1 MNQSKALAILK
12 SGRNVFLTGSAGA
25 GKTYVLNQY
34 IQYLKEHKVGVAVTA
49 STGIAAT
56 HMNGQTIHSW
66 SGIGIRDEVSVRHLS
81 NLKEKKY
88 FRDKM
93 DTVKVLV
100 IDEISMLHRN
110 QLDLVNRVLKF
121 FKGNELAFGGIQV
134 VFSGDFFQ
142 LPPIGNEEES
152 SRQKFAFMSDAWL
165 EAEPVICYL
174 TEQHRQS
181 ENELNLILNEIRNG
195 EVTQKSIDLLES
207 RVEFHPDEGETETKL
222 FTHNADVDRINQM
235 YLEQIGSASRIFP
248 AKVSGNQALIEIL
261 KKSVLAMDKL
271 ELKTGAQVMFV
282 KNNYE
287 MGYVNGT
294 MGRISGFNDK
304 GNPLVKTFDHD
315 LIEAKPETWAIEDE
329 TGKALASFVQIP
341 LRLAWAITVHKSQ
354 GMTLDKAMIDLSR
367 AFEKGQG
374 YVALSRLR
382 DLQGLKLRGLNQ
394 TALEVDELAMRA
406 DKRFRELSQEWD
418 DSLDEKSLEG
428 EFRSFI
434 LYSGGTVDKREIAKN
449 KEKLAQKGKAEK
461 ESTYQITKKLVEKKM
476 SLDEIVAKRGLS
488 KGTILIHLIRIAET
502 DKEINLERFRPSEEL
517 IEKVRHAI
525 AKQSPVEKPSLT
537 KVLSDVK
544 KSMPSVPNLSF
555 EDIKQAQIFMNRE

>member
-34 IQYLKEHKVGVAVTA
+34 INYLKEHKVGVAVTA

-56 HMNGQTIHSW
+56 HMNGQTVHSW
-66 SGIGIRDEVSVRHLS
+66 SGIGIRDEVSMKQLS

-93 DTVKVLV
+93 DAVKVLV

-110 QLDLVNRVLKF
+110 QLELVNRVLKY
-121 FKGNELAFGGIQV
+121 FKGNQMAFGGIQV

-142 LPPIGNEEES
+142 LPPIGNESES

-174 TEQHRQS
+174 SEQHRQT
-181 ENELNLILNEIRNG
+181 ENDLNLILNEIRSG

-207 RVEFHPDEGETETKL
+207 RVEFHPDEGEQETKL

-235 YLEQIGSASRIFP
+235 HLEQIGSNSRFFK
-248 AKVSGNQALIEIL
+248 AVVKGNEALREML
-261 KKSVLAMDKL
+261 KKSVLALENL
-271 ELKTGAQVMFV
+271 ELKAGAQVMFI

-287 MGYVNGT
+287 AGYVNGT
-294 MGRISGFNDK
+294 LGRVTGFTDK
-304 GNPLVKTFDHD
+304 GNPLVKTFDND
-315 LIEAKPETWAIEDE
+315 LIEAKAETWAIEDE
-329 TGKALASFVQIP
+329 SGKPLASFIQIP

-367 AFEKGQG
+367 AFEQGQG

-382 DLQGLKLRGLNQ
+382 DLSGLKLRGLNQ

-406 DKRFRELSQEWD
+406 DYRFRELSAESD
-418 DSLDEKSLEG
+418 DSLEEKDLEK
-428 EFRSFI
+428 EFRGFI
-434 LYSGGTVDKREIAKN
+434 IYCGGITDKKELAKQ
-449 KEKLAQKGKAEK
+449 KEKLIQKGKAEK
-461 ESTYQITKKLVEKKM
+461 ESTYQLTKKLVGQKLT
-476 SLDEIVAKRGLS
+476 LDEIVEKRGLG
-488 KGTILIHLIRIAET
+488 KGTILSHLIHIAET
-502 DKEINLERFRPSEEL
+502 DPEIDLEIYRPDDH
-517 IEKVRHAI
+517 IFEKVKGALSQQAREEKI
-525 AKQSPVEKPSLT
+525 SLGKIYSDLGKKVSYDEIKQSLIF
-537 KVLSDVK
+537 LSG
-544 KSMPSVPNLSF
+544 S
-555 EDIKQAQIFMNRE
+555 

>member
-34 IQYLKEHKVGVAVTA
+34 IQYLKEHKMGVAVTA

-66 SGIGIRDEVSVRHLS
+66 SGIGIREEVSVKHLS

-93 DTVKVLV
+93 DSVKVLV

-110 QLDLVNRVLKF
+110 QLDLVNRVLKY
-121 FKGNELAFGGIQV
+121 FKGNEMAFGGIQV

-142 LPPIGNEEES
+142 LPPIGNESES

-165 EAEPVICYL
+165 QAEPVICYL

-181 ENELNLILNEIRNG
+181 ENDLNIILNEIRTG
-195 EVTQKSIDLLES
+195 EVSQKSIDLLGS
-207 RVEFHPDEGETETKL
+207 RVEIHPDEGEQETKL

-235 YLEQIGSASRIFP
+235 YLEQIGSGSRYFD
-248 AKVSGNQALIEIL
+248 AVLKGNDALIEVL
-261 KKSVLAMDKL
+261 KKSVLALEKL
-271 ELKTGAQVMFV
+271 ELKVGAQVMFV

-287 MGYVNGT
+287 IGYVNGT
-294 MGRISGFNDK
+294 LGRVTGFTEK
-304 GNPLVKTFDHD
+304 GNPLVKTFGDD
-315 LIEAKPETWAIEDE
+315 LIEAKADTWAIEDE
-329 TGKALASFVQIP
+329 SGKPLASFVQIP

-354 GMTLDKAMIDLSR
+354 GMTLDAAMIDLGR

-382 DLQGLKLRGLNQ
+382 DLQGLKLKGLNQ

-406 DKRFRELSQEWD
+406 DKRFQELSNEWD
-418 DSLDEKSLEG
+418 DSLEEKELESG
-428 EFRSFI
+428 YRSFI
-434 LYSGGTVDKREIAKN
+434 LQNGGTVDKKEIAKT

-461 ESTYQITKKLVEKKM
+461 ESTYQLTKKLVEKNL
-476 SLDEIVAKRGLS
+476 SLKEIVSQRGLG
-488 KGTILIHLIRIAET
+488 KGTILSHLIRIAET
-502 DKEINLERFRPSEEL
+502 DKEIDLERFRPKQEIIKK
-517 IEKVRHAI
+517 IEI
-525 AKQSPVEKPSLT
+525 ASKDYDGKETSL
-537 KVLSDVK
+537 
-544 KSMPSVPNLSF
+544 LSF
-555 EDIKQAQIFMNRE
+555 IYYKLNKEISYDDIKQAMIFLNKK

>member
-1 MNQSKALAILK
+1 MKQSKALAILK

-34 IQYLKEHKVGVAVTA
+34 IQYLKEHKVGVATTA

-142 LPPIGNEEES
+142 LPPIGNEEET

-181 ENELNLILNEIRNG
+181 ENELNLILNEIRTGN
-195 EVTQKSIDLLES
+195 VTQKSIDLLES
-207 RVEFHPDEGETETKL
+207 RVEFHPDEGEQETKL
-222 FTHNADVDRINQM
+222 FTHNAEVDRINQM
-235 YLEQIGSASRIFP
+235 YLEQIGSSSKFFQAVL
-248 AKVSGNQALIEIL
+248 KGNETLIEML
-261 KKSVLAMDKL
+261 KKSVLALEKL
-271 ELKTGAQVMFV
+271 ELKTGAQVMFI

-287 MGYVNGT
+287 LGYVNGT
-294 MGRISGFNDK
+294 LGRVSGFTDK
-304 GNPLVKTFDHD
+304 GIPLVKTFDND

-329 TGKALASFVQIP
+329 TGKPLASFVQVP

-354 GMTLDKAMIDLSR
+354 GMTLDAAMIDLSR

-406 DKRFRELSQEWD
+406 DKRFQELSEEWED
-418 DSLDEKSLEG
+418 ALSEKELEN
-428 EFRSFI
+428 EFKAFI
-434 LYSGGTVDKREIAKN
+434 KYSGGTTDKKEIAKA

-461 ESTYQITKKLVEKKM
+461 ESTYQITKKLVEKNL
-476 SLDEIVAKRGLS
+476 SLKEIVAERGLG
-488 KGTILIHLIRIAET
+488 KGTILSHLIRIAET
-502 DKEINLERFRPSEEL
+502 DDDIDLERFRPNEEL
-517 IEKVRHAI
+517 VKNMKKIW
-525 AKQSPVEKPSLT
+525 
-537 KVLSDVK
+537 K
-544 KSMPSVPNLSF
+544 KSPEAGLGQIFKELNGKFSYD
-555 EDIKQAQIFMNRE
+555 DIKQAMIFRNRK

>member
-34 IQYLKEHKVGVAVTA
+34 INYLKEHKIPVATTA

-66 SGIGIRDEVSVRHLS
+66 AGIGIKDEITYKQMS

-93 DTVKVLV
+93 DNVKVLI

-110 QLDLVNRVLKF
+110 QLELVNRVLKF
-121 FKGNELAFGGIQV
+121 FKENELAFGGIQV
-134 VFSGDFFQ
+134 IFSGDFFQ
-142 LPPIGNEEES
+142 LPPIGNQEET

-181 ENELNLILNEIRNG
+181 ENDLNTILNEIRNG
-195 EVTQKSIDLLES
+195 EVSQRSIDLLES
-207 RVEFHPDEGETETKL
+207 RVEFHPDEGEQETKL
-222 FTHNADVDRINQM
+222 FTHNADVERINKSH
-235 YLEQIGSASRIFP
+235 LEQIGSSSKFFP
-248 AKVSGNQALIEIL
+248 AVLKGNEGLLEIL
-261 KKSVLAMDKL
+261 KKSVLAPENL
-271 ELKTGAQVMFV
+271 ELKTGAQVMFI

-287 MGYVNGT
+287 VGYVNGT
-294 MGRISGFNDK
+294 LGRVTGFTDK
-304 GNPLVKTFDHD
+304 GNPLVKTLDND
-315 LIEAKPETWAIEDE
+315 LIEAKVETWAIEDE
-329 TGKALASFVQIP
+329 TGKPLASFVQIP

-354 GMTLDKAMIDLSR
+354 GMTMDAAMIDLSR

-382 DLQGLKLRGLNQ
+382 DLSGLKLRGLNQ

-406 DKRFRELSQEWD
+406 DFRFRELSQEWD
-418 DSLDEKSLEG
+418 DSLDEKDLEN
-428 EFRSFI
+428 EFRGFI
-434 LYSGGTVDKREIAKN
+434 VHCGGITDKKELAKQ
-449 KEKLAQKGKAEK
+449 KEKLTQKGKAEK
-461 ESTYQITKKLVEKKM
+461 VSTYQLTKKLVEEKLTIDQM
-476 SLDEIVAKRGLS
+476 AERRGLG
-488 KGTILIHLIRIAET
+488 KGTILSHLIHIAEI
-502 DKEINLERFRPSEEL
+502 DKEIDLDIYRPSEV
-517 IEKVRHAI
+517 IFEKVKAAAQKQAKEEKI
-525 AKQSPVEKPSLT
+525 SLAKIYADLKNEISFDEIKQS
-537 KVLSDVK
+537 
-544 KSMPSVPNLSF
+544 M
-555 EDIKQAQIFMNRE
+555 IFLVN

>member
-1 MNQSKALAILK
+1 MLQSKALSILK

-25 GKTYVLNQY
+25 GKTFVLNQY
-34 IQYLKEHKVGVAVTA
+34 INYLKEHKVGVAVTA

-66 SGIGIRDEVSVRHLS
+66 SGIGIKDEISIRQMS

-93 DTVKVLV
+93 DNVKVLV

-110 QLDLVNRVLKF
+110 QLDMVNRVLKF

-142 LPPIGNEEES
+142 LPPIGNELET

-181 ENELNLILNEIRNG
+181 ENELNTILNEIRTGN
-195 EVTQKSIDLLES
+195 VSQRSIDLLEM
-207 RVEFHPDEGETETKL
+207 RVELHPDEGEQETKL
-222 FTHNADVDRINQM
+222 FTHNADVDKINQM
-235 YLEQIGSASRIFP
+235 YLEQIGSSSKFFP
-248 AKVSGNQALIEIL
+248 AILKGNEALLEIL
-261 KKSVLAMDKL
+261 KKSVLAAEDL

-287 MGYVNGT
+287 LGYVNGT
-294 MGRISGFNDK
+294 LGRVTGFTER
-304 GNPLVKTFDHD
+304 GNPLVKTFDND
-315 LIEAKPETWAIEDE
+315 LIEAKAETWAIEDE
-329 TGKALASFVQIP
+329 SGKPLASFVQIP

-354 GMTLDKAMIDLSR
+354 GMTLDAAMIDLSR

-382 DLQGLKLRGLNQ
+382 DLQGLKLKGLNQ
-394 TALEVDELAMRA
+394 TALEVDDLAMRA
-406 DKRFRELSQEWD
+406 DRRFQELSQEWD
-418 DSLDEKSLEG
+418 DSLEEKDLEQ
-428 EFRSFI
+428 EFKSFI
-434 LYSGGTVDKREIAKN
+434 IFSGGTIDKKEIARN

-461 ESTYQITKKLVEKKM
+461 ESTYQITKKLVEKK
-476 SLDEIVAKRGLS
+476 LNINEIVSQRGLG
-488 KGTILIHLIRIAET
+488 KGTVLSHLIRIAET
-502 DKEINLERFRPSEEL
+502 DKEIDLEIYRPDDDILKKVMEVAAYQSDSERL
-517 IEKVRHAI
+517 
-525 AKQSPVEKPSLT
+525 SLG
-537 KVLSDVK
+537 KLYSDLK
-544 KSMPSVPNLSF
+544 KEISYD
-555 EDIKQAQIFMNRE
+555 DIKQALIFLNRS

>member
-1 MNQSKALAILK
+1 MK

-34 IQYLKEHKVGVAVTA
+34 INYLKQHKVGVAVTA

-66 SGIGIRDEVSVRHLS
+66 AGIGIKDEISLRQLS
-81 NLKEKKY
+81 NLKERKY

-93 DTVKVLV
+93 DSVKVLV

-110 QLDLVNRVLKF
+110 QLDLVNTVLKF

-134 VFSGDFFQ
+134 IFSGDFFQ
-142 LPPIGNEEES
+142 LPPIGNEEET

-181 ENELNLILNEIRNG
+181 ENDLNTILNEIRNG
-195 EVTQKSIDLLES
+195 EVSQRSIDLLES
-207 RVEFHPDEGETETKL
+207 RVEFHPDEGESETKL

-235 YLEQIGSASRIFP
+235 YLEQIGSS
-248 AKVSGNQALIEIL
+248 AKVFEADVKGNEVLIEML
-261 KKSVLAMDKL
+261 SRSVLALEKL

-294 MGRISGFNDK
+294 MGRITGFNDK
-304 GNPLVKTFDHD
+304 GNPLVKTFDND

-354 GMTLDKAMIDLSR
+354 GMTLDKAMIDLGR

-394 TALEVDELAMRA
+394 TALEVDELAMKA
-406 DKRFRELSQEWD
+406 DKRFRVLSQEWD
-418 DSLDEKSLEG
+418 DSLDEKSLEN
-428 EFRSFI
+428 EFAGFI
-434 LYSGGTVDKREIAKN
+434 KYSGGTTDKREIART

-461 ESTYQITKKLVEKKM
+461 ESTYQITQKMVEQKIP
-476 SLDEIVAKRGLS
+476 LDEIVEKRGLG
-488 KGTILIHLIRIAET
+488 KGTILSHLIRIAEI
-502 DKEINLERFRPSEEL
+502 DLEIDMELYKPSDEVF
-517 IEKVRHAI
+517 EKVK
-525 AKQSPVEKPSLT
+525 KQLKKNPQMGLAQLFNALDK
-537 KVLSDVK
+537 KVSYD
-544 KSMPSVPNLSF
+544 
-555 EDIKQAQIFMNRE
+555 EIKQALIFRNRI

>member
-34 IQYLKEHKVGVAVTA
+34 ITYLKEHKIPVAITA

-66 SGIGIRDEVSVRHLS
+66 AGIGIKDEISIKQMS

-93 DTVKVLV
+93 DNVKVLI

-110 QLDLVNRVLKF
+110 QLELVNRVLKF
-121 FKGNELAFGGIQV
+121 FKENEMAFGGIQV
-134 VFSGDFFQ
+134 IFSGDFFQ
-142 LPPIGNEEES
+142 LPPIGNQEET

-181 ENELNLILNEIRNG
+181 ENDLNTILNEIRNG
-195 EVTQKSIDLLES
+195 EVSQRSIDLLES
-207 RVEFHPDEGETETKL
+207 RVEFHPDEGVQETKL
-222 FTHNADVDRINQM
+222 FTHNADVERINKN
-235 YLEQIGSASRIFP
+235 YLEQIGSSSRFFP
-248 AKVSGNQALIEIL
+248 AVLKGSDGLLEIL
-261 KKSVLAMDKL
+261 KKSVLAPENL
-271 ELKTGAQVMFV
+271 ELKTGAQVMFI

-287 MGYVNGT
+287 AGYVNGT
-294 MGRISGFNDK
+294 LGRVTGFNDK
-304 GNPLVKTFDHD
+304 GNPLVKTIDND
-315 LIEAKPETWAIEDE
+315 LIEAKAETWAIEDE
-329 TGKALASFVQIP
+329 TGKPLASFVQIP

-354 GMTLDKAMIDLSR
+354 GMTMDAAIIDLGR

-382 DLQGLKLRGLNQ
+382 DLSGLKLRGLNQ

-406 DKRFRELSQEWD
+406 DFRFRELSQEWD
-418 DSLDEKSLEG
+418 DSLEEKQLEN

-434 LYSGGTVDKREIAKN
+434 VHCGGITDKKELAKQ
-449 KEKLAQKGKAEK
+449 KEKLTQKNKAEK
-461 ESTYQITKKLVEKKM
+461 VSTYQLTKKLVEEKLTIEQM
-476 SLDEIVAKRGLS
+476 AERRGLG
-488 KGTILIHLIRIAET
+488 KGTILSHLIHIAEINDEIDLEMYRPSAT
-502 DKEINLERFRPSEEL
+502 IFEKVKSAAQKQAKEEKTSLAKIYNDLNKEI
-517 IEKVRHAI
+517 
-525 AKQSPVEKPSLT
+525 
-537 KVLSDVK
+537 
-544 KSMPSVPNLSF
+544 SF
-555 EDIKQAQIFMNRE
+555 DEIKQAMIFLNRK

>member
-34 IQYLKEHKVGVAVTA
+34 IQYLKEHRVAVAVTA

-66 SGIGIRDEVSVRHLS
+66 SGIGIKDEVTLRQLS
-81 NLKEKKY
+81 NMKEKKY

-93 DTVKVLV
+93 DAVKVLV

-142 LPPIGNEEES
+142 LPPIGNEEET

-165 EAEPVICYL
+165 EAEPAICYL

-181 ENELNLILNEIRNG
+181 ENDLNDILNEIRNG
-195 EVTQKSIDLLES
+195 EVSQRSIDLLES
-207 RVEFHPDEGETETKL
+207 RIEFHPDEGETETKL

-235 YLEQIGSASRIFP
+235 YLEQIGSATKVFP
-248 AKVSGNQALIEIL
+248 AVVKGNEILIEML
-261 KKSVLAMDKL
+261 SRSVLALEKL

-294 MGRISGFNDK
+294 MGRVSGFNDK
-304 GNPLVKTFDHD
+304 GNPFVKTFDNE

-329 TGKALASFVQIP
+329 TGKALASFVQVP

-354 GMTLDKAMIDLSR
+354 GMTLDKAMIDLGR

-394 TALEVDELAMRA
+394 TALEVDELAMKA
-406 DKRFRELSQEWD
+406 DKRFRELSDEWD
-418 DSLDEKSLEG
+418 KAYSEKSLEQ
-428 EFRSFI
+428 EFAGFI
-434 LYSGGTVDKREIAKN
+434 KYSGGTMDKREIAKT

-461 ESTYQITKKLVEKKM
+461 ESTYQTTKKLVEIKM
-476 SLDEIVAKRGLS
+476 SLDDIVEKRGLG
-488 KGTILIHLIRIAET
+488 KGTILSHLIRIAET
-502 DKEINLERFRPSEEL
+502 DLEIDLEMYKPKDEIFKLIKKELKKNPQIGLSQLFNALDK
-517 IEKVRHAI
+517 KV
-525 AKQSPVEKPSLT
+525 SY
-537 KVLSDVK
+537 D
-544 KSMPSVPNLSF
+544 
-555 EDIKQAQIFMNRE
+555 DIKQGLIFRNRI

>member
-1 MNQSKALAILK
+1 MNQSKALAIMK

-34 IQYLKEHKVGVAVTA
+34 IQYLKEHKVPVAVTA

-66 SGIGIRDEVSVRHLS
+66 SGIGIKDEISIRYLS
-81 NLKEKKY
+81 KLKEKKY

-93 DTVKVLV
+93 DAVKVLV

-134 VFSGDFFQ
+134 IFSGDFFQ
-142 LPPIGNEEES
+142 LPPIGAEGET

-181 ENELNLILNEIRNG
+181 ENDLNGILNEIRNG
-195 EVTQKSIDLLES
+195 EVSQRSIDLLES
-207 RVEFHPDEGETETKL
+207 RVEFHPDDGETETKL

-235 YLEQIGSASRIFP
+235 YLEQIGSSARVFT
-248 AKVSGNQALIEIL
+248 AEVKGNEALVEML
-261 KKSVLAMDKL
+261 TRSVLALEKL
-271 ELKTGAQVMFV
+271 ELKTGAQVMFI

-287 MGYVNGT
+287 VGYVNGT
-294 MGRISGFNDK
+294 MGRISGFNAK
-304 GNPLVKTFDHD
+304 GNPIVRTFDND

-329 TGKALASFVQIP
+329 NGKALASFTQVP

-354 GMTLDKAMIDLSR
+354 GMTLDRAMIDLGR

-394 TALEVDELAMRA
+394 TALEVDELAMKA
-406 DKRFRELSQEWD
+406 DKRFRELSEEWD
-418 DSLDEKSLEG
+418 QSLNEKSLEN
-428 EFRSFI
+428 EFKAFI
-434 LYSGGTVDKREIAKN
+434 HYCGGTTDKKEIARN
-449 KEKLAQKGKAEK
+449 REKLAQKGIEK
-461 ESTYQITKKLVEKKM
+461 VSTYLITKKMVEKKM
-476 SLDEIVAKRGLS
+476 ALEDIIEERGLG
-488 KGTILIHLIRIAET
+488 KDTILTHLRRIADT
-502 DKEINLERFRPSEEL
+502 DSAINLDLYKPA
-517 IEKVRHAI
+517 EKVLKKVKEQVQKEPQI
-525 AKQSPVEKPSLT
+525 GLKELYEKL
-537 KVLSDVK
+537 DK
-544 KSMPSVPNLSF
+544 KFTYS
-555 EDIKQAQIFMNRE
+555 EIKQALIFRSRWD

>member
-34 IQYLKEHKVGVAVTA
+34 INYLKEHKIPIATTA

-66 SGIGIRDEVSVRHLS
+66 AGIGIKDEITYKQMS

-93 DTVKVLV
+93 DNVKVLI

-110 QLDLVNRVLKF
+110 QLELVNRVLKF
-121 FKGNELAFGGIQV
+121 FKENELAFGGIQV
-134 VFSGDFFQ
+134 IFSGDFFQ
-142 LPPIGNEEES
+142 LPPIGNQEET

-181 ENELNLILNEIRNG
+181 ENDLNTILNEIRNG
-195 EVTQKSIDLLES
+195 EVSQRSIDLLES
-207 RVEFHPDEGETETKL
+207 RVEFHPDEGEQETKL
-222 FTHNADVDRINQM
+222 FTHNADVERINKSH
-235 YLEQIGSASRIFP
+235 LEQIGSSSKFFP
-248 AKVSGNQALIEIL
+248 AVLKGNEGLLEIL
-261 KKSVLAMDKL
+261 KKSVLAPENL
-271 ELKTGAQVMFV
+271 ELKTGAQVMFI

-287 MGYVNGT
+287 VGYVNGT
-294 MGRISGFNDK
+294 LGRVTGFTEK
-304 GNPLVKTFDHD
+304 GNPLVKTLDND
-315 LIEAKPETWAIEDE
+315 LIEAKAETWAIEDE
-329 TGKALASFVQIP
+329 TGKPLASFVQIP

-354 GMTLDKAMIDLSR
+354 GMTMDAAMIDLSR

-382 DLQGLKLRGLNQ
+382 DLSGLKLRGLNQ

-406 DKRFRELSQEWD
+406 DFRFRELSQEWD
-418 DSLDEKSLEG
+418 DSLDEKDLAN

-434 LYSGGTVDKREIAKN
+434 VHCGGITDKKELAKQ
-449 KEKLAQKGKAEK
+449 KEKLTQKGKAEK
-461 ESTYQITKKLVEKKM
+461 VSTYQLTKKLVEEKLTIEQM
-476 SLDEIVAKRGLS
+476 AERRGLG
-488 KGTILIHLIRIAET
+488 KGTILSHLIHIAEIN
-502 DKEINLERFRPSEEL
+502 DEIDLEMYRPSET
-517 IEKVRHAI
+517 IFEKVKA
-525 AKQSPVEKPSLT
+525 AAQKQSKEEKISLA
-537 KVLSDVK
+537 KIYSELK
-544 KSMPSVPNLSF
+544 KEVSF
-555 EDIKQAQIFMNRE
+555 DDIKQAMIFLIRK

>member
-1 MNQSKALAILK
+1 MKQSKALAILK

-93 DTVKVLV
+93 ENVKVLV

-121 FKGNELAFGGIQV
+121 FKGNELAFGGIQI

-142 LPPIGNEEES
+142 LPPIGNDEES

-165 EAEPVICYL
+165 EAEPLICYL

-181 ENELNLILNEIRNG
+181 ENDLNVILNEIRTGN
-195 EVTQKSIDLLES
+195 VTQKSIDLLET
-207 RVEFHPDEGETETKL
+207 RVEFHPDEGEQETKL

-235 YLEQIGSASRIFP
+235 FLEQIGSVSRFFP
-248 AKVSGNQALIEIL
+248 AVLKGNETLIEML
-261 KKSVLAMDKL
+261 KKSVLALEKL
-271 ELKTGAQVMFV
+271 ELKTGAQVMFI

-287 MGYVNGT
+287 LGYVNGT
-294 MGRISGFNDK
+294 LGRISGFTEK
-304 GNPLVKTFDHD
+304 GNPLVKTFDND
-315 LIEAKPETWAIEDE
+315 LIEAKAETWAIEDE
-329 TGKALASFVQIP
+329 TGKPLASFVQIP

-406 DKRFRELSQEWD
+406 DKRFQELSEEWED
-418 DSLDEKSLEG
+418 ALSEKELEN
-428 EFRSFI
+428 EFKAFI
-434 LYSGGTVDKREIAKN
+434 KYSGGTTDKKEIAKA

-461 ESTYQITKKLVEKKM
+461 ESTYQITKNLVEKNL
-476 SLDEIVAKRGLS
+476 SLEEIVAERGLG
-488 KGTILIHLIRIAET
+488 KGTILSHLIRISET
-502 DKEINLERFRPSEEL
+502 DDEIDLERFRPEEEL
-517 IEKVRHAI
+517 
-525 AKQSPVEKPSLT
+525 L
-537 KVLSDVK
+537 K
-544 KSMPSVPNLSF
+544 KIKKIWKKTPEAGLGQVYKELNGEISYD
-555 EDIKQAQIFMNRE
+555 EIKQAMIFRNRKQD

>member
-34 IQYLKEHKVGVAVTA
+34 IQYLKEHKMGVAVTA

-66 SGIGIRDEVSVRHLS
+66 SGIGIREEVSVKHLS

-93 DTVKVLV
+93 DQVKVLV

-110 QLDLVNRVLKF
+110 QLDLVNRVLKY
-121 FKGNELAFGGIQV
+121 FKGNEMAFGGIQV

-142 LPPIGNEEES
+142 LPPIGNESES

-165 EAEPVICYL
+165 QAEPVICYL
-174 TEQHRQS
+174 TEQHRQT
-181 ENELNLILNEIRNG
+181 ENDLNFILNEIRTG
-195 EVTQKSIDLLES
+195 DVSQKSIDLLGS
-207 RVEFHPDEGETETKL
+207 RVEIHPDEGEQETKL

-235 YLEQIGSASRIFP
+235 YLEQIGSGSRYFDAIV
-248 AKVSGNQALIEIL
+248 KGNDALIEVL
-261 KKSVLAMDKL
+261 KKSVLALEKL
-271 ELKTGAQVMFV
+271 ELKVGAQVMFV

-287 MGYVNGT
+287 IGYVNGT
-294 MGRISGFNDK
+294 LGRVTGFTEK
-304 GNPLVKTFDHD
+304 GNPLVKTFGDD
-315 LIEAKPETWAIEDE
+315 LIEAKADTWAIEDE
-329 TGKALASFVQIP
+329 TGKPLASFVQIP

-354 GMTLDKAMIDLSR
+354 GMTLDAAMIDLGR

-382 DLQGLKLRGLNQ
+382 DLQGLKLKGLNQ

-406 DKRFRELSQEWD
+406 DKRFQELSQEWD
-418 DSLDEKSLEG
+418 DSLEEKDLENG
-428 EFRSFI
+428 FRAFI
-434 LYSGGTVDKREIAKN
+434 LQNGGTVDKKEIAKT

-461 ESTYQITKKLVEKKM
+461 ESTYQITKKLVEKKL
-476 SLDEIVAKRGLS
+476 SLEEIVSQRGLG
-488 KGTILIHLIRIAET
+488 KGTILSHLIRIGET
-502 DKEINLERFRPSEEL
+502 DAEIDLERFRPAKKVFEKVKKAAENQSSEEKL
-517 IEKVRHAI
+517 
-525 AKQSPVEKPSLT
+525 SLG
-537 KVLSDVK
+537 KIYSDLNKEV
-544 KSMPSVPNLSF
+544 SYD
-555 EDIKQAQIFMNRE
+555 EIKQAMIFLNRK

>member
-1 MNQSKALAILK
+1 MNQSKALSILK

-66 SGIGIRDEVSVRHLS
+66 SGIGIRDEVSVKHLS

-93 DTVKVLV
+93 DAVKVLV

-121 FKGNELAFGGIQV
+121 FKENELAFGGIQV

-142 LPPIGNEEES
+142 LPPIGNELES
-152 SRQKFAFMSDAWL
+152 SRQKFSFMSDAWL
-165 EAEPVICYL
+165 QAEPVICYL
-174 TEQHRQS
+174 TEQHRQT
-181 ENELNLILNEIRNG
+181 ENDLNLILNEIRSGN
-195 EVTQKSIDLLES
+195 VTQQSIDLLES
-207 RVEFHPDEGETETKL
+207 RVEFHPDEGEQETKL

-235 YLEQIGSASRIFP
+235 YLEQIGGGSRYFE
-248 AKVSGNQALIEIL
+248 AVVKGNDALIEVL
-261 KKSVLAMDKL
+261 KKSVLALEKL
-271 ELKTGAQVMFV
+271 ELKVGAQVMFI

-287 MGYVNGT
+287 IGYVNGT
-294 MGRISGFNDK
+294 LGRITGFTDK
-304 GNPLVKTFDHD
+304 GNPLVKTFDNE
-315 LIEAKPETWAIEDE
+315 LIEAKAETWAIEDE
-329 TGKALASFVQIP
+329 VGKPLASYVQIP

-354 GMTLDKAMIDLSR
+354 GMTLDAAMIDLSR

-382 DLQGLKLRGLNQ
+382 DLQGLKLKGLNQ
-394 TALEVDELAMRA
+394 TALEVDELAMKA
-406 DKRFRELSQEWD
+406 DFRFRELSEEWD
-418 DSLDEKSLEG
+418 DSLEEKDLEN
-428 EFRSFI
+428 EFKGFI
-434 LYSGGTVDKREIAKN
+434 QYSGGTTDKKEIAKT

-461 ESTYQITKKLVEKKM
+461 ESTYQITKKLVEKKL
-476 SLDEIVAKRGLS
+476 SLKEIIAERGLG
-488 KGTILIHLIRIAET
+488 KGTILSHLIRIAET
-502 DKEINLERFRPSEEL
+502 DKEIDLERFRPDENVW
-517 IEKVRHAI
+517 KN
-525 AKQSPVEKPSLT
+525 
-537 KVLSDVK
+537 VK
-544 KSMPSVPNLSF
+544 KILAKNPEAGLGQIYKDLNGKFSYD
-555 EDIKQAQIFMNRE
+555 DIKQSLIFRNRK

>member
-93 DTVKVLV
+93 DSVKVLV

-142 LPPIGNEEES
+142 LPPIGNDLES

-165 EAEPVICYL
+165 EAEPLICYL

-181 ENELNLILNEIRNG
+181 ENDLNLILNEIRTG
-195 EVTQKSIDLLES
+195 TVSQKSIDLLES
-207 RVEFHPDEGETETKL
+207 RVELHPDEGEQETKL

-235 YLEQIGSASRIFP
+235 YLEQIGSSSRFFD
-248 AKVSGNQALIEIL
+248 AAVKGNDALIEVL
-261 KKSVLAMDKL
+261 KKSVLALEKL
-271 ELKTGAQVMFV
+271 ELKTGAQVMFI

-287 MGYVNGT
+287 IGYVNGT
-294 MGRISGFNDK
+294 LGRVTGFTEK
-304 GNPLVKTFDHD
+304 GNPLVKTFDND
-315 LIEAKPETWAIEDE
+315 LIEAKPHIWSIEDE
-329 TGKALASFVQIP
+329 SGKPLASFVQIP

-354 GMTLDKAMIDLSR
+354 GMTLDAAMIDLSR

-382 DLQGLKLRGLNQ
+382 DLQGLKLKGLNQ
-394 TALEVDELAMRA
+394 TALEVDELASRA
-406 DKRFRELSQEWD
+406 DKRFQELSQEWD
-418 DSLDEKSLEG
+418 DSLEEKDLEN
-428 EFRSFI
+428 EFKGFIRS
-434 LYSGGTVDKREIAKN
+434 SGGTTDKKELAKQ

-461 ESTYQITKKLVEKKM
+461 ESTYQITKKLVEQKL
-476 SLDEIVAKRGLS
+476 SLDEIVSERGLG
-488 KGTILIHLIRIAET
+488 KGTILSHLIRISET
-502 DKEINLERFRPSEEL
+502 DAEIDLEQFRPDEEL
-517 IEKVRHAI
+517 LKNI
-525 AKQSPVEKPSLT
+525 
-537 KVLSDVK
+537 K
-544 KSMPSVPNLSF
+544 KIWKKTPEAGMGQIYKDLKGKFSYD
-555 EDIKQAQIFMNRE
+555 DIKQVMIFRNRN

>member
-1 MNQSKALAILK
+1 MTQSKALAILK

-25 GKTYVLNQY
+25 GKTFVLNQY
-34 IQYLKEHKVGVAVTA
+34 INYLKEHKVGVAVTA

-66 SGIGIRDEVSVRHLS
+66 SGIGIKDDISVKQMS

-93 DTVKVLV
+93 DNVKVLV

-121 FKGNELAFGGIQV
+121 FKGNELAFGGIQI

-142 LPPIGNEEES
+142 LPPIGNDEQT

-181 ENELNLILNEIRNG
+181 GNDLNTILNEIRNG
-195 EVTQKSIDLLES
+195 NITQRSIDLLES
-207 RVEFHPDEGETETKL
+207 RVEFHPDEGEQETKL
-222 FTHNADVDRINQM
+222 YTHNADVERINKA
-235 YLEQIGSASRIFP
+235 YLEQIGKTSKFFP
-248 AKVSGNQALIEIL
+248 AEVKGNEALIEVL
-261 KKSVLAMDKL
+261 KKSVLAQENL
-271 ELKTGAQVMFV
+271 ELKIGAQVMFI

-294 MGRISGFNDK
+294 LGLVTTFSEKGF
-304 GNPLVKTFDHD
+304 PLVRTRDNE

-329 TGKALASFVQIP
+329 TGRPLASFVQVP

-354 GMTLDKAMIDLSR
+354 GMTLDAAMIDLSR

-382 DLQGLKLRGLNQ
+382 DLTGLKLRGLNQ
-394 TALEVDELAMRA
+394 TALEVDELAMKA
-406 DKRFRELSQEWD
+406 DFRFRQLSQEWD
-418 DSLDEKSLEG
+418 DSLEEKDMIN
-428 EFRSFI
+428 EFKSFI
-434 LYSGGTVDKREIAKN
+434 VYCGGITDKKELARQ
-449 KEKLAQKGKAEK
+449 KEKLTQKSKAEK
-461 ESTYQITKKLVEKKM
+461 VSTYQITKKYVEEKLN
-476 SLDEIVAKRGLS
+476 LDEIVEKRGMT
-488 KGTILIHLIRIAET
+488 KGTIISHIIRIAET
-502 DKEINLERFRPSEEL
+502 DTEIDLEMYRPSDE
-517 IEKVRHAI
+517 IFQK
-525 AKQSPVEKPSLT
+525 
-537 KVLSDVK
+537 VK
-544 KSMPSVPNLSF
+544 KAASKQNKEEKLSLAKIYSDLNKEF
-555 EDIKQAQIFMNRE
+555 SFDEIKQALIFLSKS

>member
-1 MNQSKALAILK
+1 MNQSKALAIMK

-25 GKTYVLNQY
+25 GKTYVLNLY
-34 IQYLKEHKVGVAVTA
+34 IQYLKEHKVPVAVTA

-66 SGIGIRDEVSVRHLS
+66 SGIGIKDEISIRHLS
-81 NLKEKKY
+81 KLKEKKY

-93 DTVKVLV
+93 DAVKVLV

-121 FKGNELAFGGIQV
+121 FKGNELAFGGVQV
-134 VFSGDFFQ
+134 IFSGDFFQ
-142 LPPIGNEEES
+142 LPPIGAEGET

-181 ENELNLILNEIRNG
+181 ENDLNGILNEIRNG
-195 EVTQKSIDLLES
+195 EVSQRSIDLLES

-235 YLEQIGSASRIFP
+235 YLEQIGSSARVFT
-248 AKVSGNQALIEIL
+248 AEVKGNEALVEML
-261 KKSVLAMDKL
+261 TRSVLALEKL
-271 ELKTGAQVMFV
+271 ELKTGAQVMFI

-287 MGYVNGT
+287 VGYVNGT
-294 MGRISGFNDK
+294 MGRISGFNEK
-304 GNPLVKTFDHD
+304 GNPIVRTFDND

-329 TGKALASFVQIP
+329 NGKALASFTQVP

-354 GMTLDKAMIDLSR
+354 GMTLDRAMIDLGR

-394 TALEVDELAMRA
+394 TALEVDELAMKA
-406 DKRFRELSQEWD
+406 DKRFRELSEEWNQ
-418 DSLDEKSLEG
+418 SLNEKSLEN
-428 EFRSFI
+428 EFKAFI
-434 LYSGGTVDKREIAKN
+434 HYCGGTTDKKEIARN
-449 KEKLAQKGKAEK
+449 REKLAQKGIEK
-461 ESTYQITKKLVEKKM
+461 VSTYLITKKMVEKKM
-476 SLDEIVAKRGLS
+476 ALEDIIEERGLS
-488 KGTILIHLIRIAET
+488 KDTILTHLMRIADT
-502 DKEINLERFRPSEEL
+502 DSAINLDLYKPA
-517 IEKVRHAI
+517 EKVLKKVKEQVQKEPQI
-525 AKQSPVEKPSLT
+525 GLKELYEKL
-537 KVLSDVK
+537 DK
-544 KSMPSVPNLSF
+544 KFTYS
-555 EDIKQAQIFMNRE
+555 EIKQALIFRSRWD

>member
-34 IQYLKEHKVGVAVTA
+34 ITYLKEHKIPVAITA

-66 SGIGIRDEVSVRHLS
+66 SGIGIKDEISIKQMS

-93 DTVKVLV
+93 DNVKVLI

-110 QLDLVNRVLKF
+110 QLELVNRVLKF
-121 FKGNELAFGGIQV
+121 FKENEMAFGGIQV
-134 VFSGDFFQ
+134 IFSGDFFQ
-142 LPPIGNEEES
+142 LPPIGNQEET

-181 ENELNLILNEIRNG
+181 ENDLNTILNEIRNG
-195 EVTQKSIDLLES
+195 EVSQRSIDLLES
-207 RVEFHPDEGETETKL
+207 RVEFHPDEGEQETKL
-222 FTHNADVDRINQM
+222 FTHNADVERINKN
-235 YLEQIGSASRIFP
+235 YLEQIGSSSRFFP
-248 AKVSGNQALIEIL
+248 AVLKGSDGLLEIL
-261 KKSVLAMDKL
+261 KKSVLAPENL
-271 ELKTGAQVMFV
+271 ELKTGAQVMFI

-287 MGYVNGT
+287 AGYVNGT
-294 MGRISGFNDK
+294 LGRVTGFNDK
-304 GNPLVKTFDHD
+304 GNPLVKTIDND
-315 LIEAKPETWAIEDE
+315 LIEAKAETWAIEDE
-329 TGKALASFVQIP
+329 TGKPLASFVQIP

-354 GMTLDKAMIDLSR
+354 GMTMDAAMIDLGR

-382 DLQGLKLRGLNQ
+382 DLSGLKLRGLNQ

-406 DKRFRELSQEWD
+406 DFRFRQLSQEWD
-418 DSLDEKSLEG
+418 DSLEEKQLEN

-434 LYSGGTVDKREIAKN
+434 VHCGGITDKKELAKQ
-449 KEKLAQKGKAEK
+449 KEKLTQKNKAEK
-461 ESTYQITKKLVEKKM
+461 VSTYQLTKKLVEEKLTIEQM
-476 SLDEIVAKRGLS
+476 AERRGLG
-488 KGTILIHLIRIAET
+488 KGTILSHLIHIAEINDEIDLEMYLPSAT
-502 DKEINLERFRPSEEL
+502 IFEKVKSAAQKQAKEEKTSLAKIYNDLNKEI
-517 IEKVRHAI
+517 
-525 AKQSPVEKPSLT
+525 
-537 KVLSDVK
+537 
-544 KSMPSVPNLSF
+544 SF
-555 EDIKQAQIFMNRE
+555 DEIKQAMIFLNRK